1 MEVTKEQ
8 VELLRKEAE
17 VSYQKYSLLRDAYTK
32 AESDYFKKSRRF
44 QNLDHELAL
53 IDGRLK
59 KIPSSG
65 ERKEKKQPE
74 LTLDQLK
81 AIAEKL
87 GFDLTKVDEIVENR
101 EEEVDETSI

>member
-8 VELLRKEAE
+8 VDVARKDAEQAWTKFSLLKEAF
-17 VSYQKYSLLRDAYTK
+17 SK
-32 AESDYFKKSRRF
+32 AESDYVRKVNHFH
-44 QNLDHELAL
+44 NIDHELAL

-65 ERKEKKQPE
+65 QPE

-81 AIAEKL
+81 SIAEKL
-87 GFDLTKVDEIVENR
+87 GFDLTEVDETIEER
-101 EEEVDETSI
+101 EEEEVDETSI